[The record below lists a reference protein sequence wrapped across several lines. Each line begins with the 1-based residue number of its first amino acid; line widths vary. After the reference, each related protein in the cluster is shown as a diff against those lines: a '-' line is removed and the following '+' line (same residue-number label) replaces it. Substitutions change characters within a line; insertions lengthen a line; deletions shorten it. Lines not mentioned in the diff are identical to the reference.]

1 MRSVKGLIVA
11 VLMLFGVSS
20 LYAQGGFQSV
30 VVSGNL
36 AIPFGDFSDGA
47 GIGFGGTVT
56 GIYSYTPQI
65 AFTGTAGYLMFGSKS
80 AGTTG
85 NSVDV
90 STSAIPIMAGARYFL
105 QPGGEGPQ
113 IFVGGEIGFHLYSV
127 SSDIEYTDPFTGNT
141 VTDKGS
147 ASSTEFAFAPMAG
160 VQMGNLDLAALI
172 VFSDANYFGARVG
185 YTIPIGK

>member
-1 MRSVKGLIVA
+1 M
-11 VLMLFGVSS
+11 
-20 LYAQGGFQSV
+20 
-30 VVSGNL
+30 
-36 AIPFGDFSDGA
+36 IPFGDFSDGA
-47 GIGFGGTVT
+47 GVGFGGTVT

-105 QPGGEGPQ
+105 QPGGEGPTNFCRRRNRFH
-113 IFVGGEIGFHLYSV
+113 ICFVSAETS
-127 SSDIEYTDPFTGNT
+127 TNPFTGET
-141 VTDKGS
+141 EKQMLARQQYGICGTDGRCS
-147 ASSTEFAFAPMAG
+147 N
-160 VQMGNLDLAALI
+160 GNLDLAALI